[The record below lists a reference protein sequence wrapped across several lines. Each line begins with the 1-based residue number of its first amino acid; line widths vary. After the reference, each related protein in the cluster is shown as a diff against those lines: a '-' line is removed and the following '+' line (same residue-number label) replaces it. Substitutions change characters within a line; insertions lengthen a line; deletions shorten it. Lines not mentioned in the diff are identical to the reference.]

1 MKLTGE
7 SVSLVP
13 RIRHLIPQK
22 VWILN
27 FAKLKYTNQYF
38 LGINELDWLLR
49 KFTGSSELFFFFF
62 SFFFYQG
69 FLSQTLM
76 IHRTARGGRGPSFIP
91 LFPLKI
97 IWILTV
103 HMWKG
108 ARFFD
113 AELFYKNPS
122 TVLMRRLH
130 SFHWT
135 FLEISVTKR
144 AFVLSQKLTHSLP

>member
-27 FAKLKYTNQYF
+27 FAKLKYANQHL
-38 LGINELDWLLR
+38 LGTNELDWPLR
-49 KFTGSSELFFFFF
+49 KFTGSSELFFF
-62 SFFFYQG
+62 SFFFFFYIRVFFHRHWWSTEQQG
-69 FLSQTLM
+69 QGGD
-76 IHRTARGGRGPSFIP
+76 HR
-91 LFPLKI
+91 LFHS
-97 IWILTV
+97 V

-122 TVLMRRLH
+122 TVLMRKLH